1 MGGLEA
7 LLHGFA
13 VALTVQHVALMVV
26 GVLLGI
32 LVGVLP
38 GLGAPNGV
46 TLLLPLT
53 YTMDPVGAIILLTS
67 MYWGALF
74 GGSTTS
80 ILFNIPG
87 EPSSVATT
95 FDGHPMAKQGQ
106 AVQALS
112 FAFLSAGFGALVGVI
127 VWFYAHIAPGLVAG
141 ATSSP

>member
-1 MGGLEA
+1 MANIDSLF
-7 LLHGFA
+7 HGFT
-13 VALTVQHVALMVV
+13 VALTFHHVFLMMV

-80 ILFNIPG
+80 ILVHG
-87 EPSSVATT
+87 SR
-95 FDGHPMAKQGQ
+95 
-106 AVQALS
+106 
-112 FAFLSAGFGALVGVI
+112 
-127 VWFYAHIAPGLVAG
+127 
-141 ATSSP
+141 

>member
-1 MGGLEA
+1 MDNIES
-7 LLHGFA
+7 LLHGFTIA
-13 VALTVQHVALMVV
+13 VTLPHIGLMLI

-46 TLLLPLT
+46 TLLIPLT
-53 YTMDPVGAIILLTS
+53 FAMEPVSAIILLSS

-95 FDGHPMAKQGQ
+95 FDGHPMARQGR
-106 AVQALS
+106 AAEALAT
-112 FAFLSAGFGALVGVI
+112 AFLSAGFGALVGV
-127 VWFYAHIAPGLVAG
+127 VVVTLIADSIAAFALRF
-141 ATSSP
+141 S